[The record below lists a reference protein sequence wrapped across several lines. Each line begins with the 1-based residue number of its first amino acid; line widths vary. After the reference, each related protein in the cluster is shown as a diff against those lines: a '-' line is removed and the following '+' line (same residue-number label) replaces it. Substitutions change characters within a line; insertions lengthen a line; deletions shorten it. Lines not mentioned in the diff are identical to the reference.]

1 MSKSLFSSTPLPAS
15 STGALASSGSTWA
28 STGSN
33 SGDTF
38 SGKNLVILVLVA
50 LLVLSFVGINLLTV
64 SGNVVDGI
72 AKLFGPVFANL
83 LAMVGYSGGELL
95 NNASDAVASTAKF
108 GIDVA
113 NGTVHSVGN
122 LMKGAAMG
130 AAATTQPKNLEQA
143 VRSPKTGDSGAQP
156 VPVLTTDA
164 IVSKGDWC
172 YIGEYAGSRGC
183 VAMAD
188 HGKCMSGQVF
198 PSQVA
203 CLRADPNQLPPPPT
217 TPNRV

>member
-1 MSKSLFSSTPLPAS
+1 
-15 STGALASSGSTWA
+15 
-28 STGSN
+28 
-33 SGDTF
+33 
-38 SGKNLVILVLVA
+38 LVLVV

-83 LAMVGYSGGELL
+83 LSMVGYSGGELL

-122 LMKGAAMG
+122 LMKGAA
-130 AAATTQPKNLEQA
+130 TTQPKNLEQA
-143 VRSPKTGDSGAQP
+143 VRSPKTGGGQQP
-156 VPVLTTDA
+156 VPVPTTDA